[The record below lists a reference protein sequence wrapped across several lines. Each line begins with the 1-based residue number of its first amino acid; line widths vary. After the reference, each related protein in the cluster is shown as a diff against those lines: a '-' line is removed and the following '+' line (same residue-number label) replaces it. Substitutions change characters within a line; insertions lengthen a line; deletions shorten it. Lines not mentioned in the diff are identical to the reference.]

1 MSKNTRHVPTTRHVP
16 DVRPGDS
23 IEVEFDVARDAD
35 KLGLAR
41 YAIGEVIQVLKYPT
55 KESYKVWTHESGR
68 DKGYVWRVVVGADA
82 HECVHRSKV
91 RTDPGTAVGWLGN
104 EKTMFAWEQLNDPNV
119 PAVTI
124 EVNP

>member
-1 MSKNTRHVPTTRHVP
+1 MQ
-16 DVRPGDS
+16 PGDS
-23 IEVEFDVARDAD
+23 VEIEFDIQRDVD
-35 KLGLAR
+35 KVGLCR

-55 KESYKVWTHESGR
+55 KESYKVWTHESGSDNR
-68 DKGYVWRVVVGADA
+68 GYVWRVVLGADA